1 MANWLIQPG
10 FKKRG
15 GESLEEADLGIRIV
29 AGDSDR
35 PGFFTADIYPSRN
48 PKPRKR
54 HFGTWQFSLEEI
66 DIDRDFIVS
75 VNTDGVRLS
84 QDGRELSPAEIIRGG
99 LKEDDLYA
107 VYLVLSESGTYA
119 KLYETSYHRL
129 LSFSGKTL
137 NPIEHWPD
145 PHRRNLMTIQPEY
158 WMMTVLRDEI
168 RKFAGEMP
176 AGSSVLDYGGGDA
189 PYYPF
194 FAGRDLKYT
203 NADVYR
209 GQFVDIVCKPGEPI
223 PAEDES
229 YDAVIC
235 THVVEHVTTPRTVVS
250 ELYRVLKKG
259 GRALAAVPF
268 AWENHNRPNDF
279 WRFGRDGLYNLFG
292 MFRNI
297 KVVNDA
303 NAAQSLIMLRNCHYN
318 QSIRNKLLRE
328 TLIRWGNFR
337 YRTFAARC
345 KDDSLTCNFIITAT
359 K

>member
-1 MANWLIQPG
+1 MSEWKIITEFTVKGA
-10 FKKRG
+10 K
-15 GESLEEADLGIRIV
+15 SLTKVDLNIRILP
-29 AGDSDR
+29 GDGPR

-84 QDGRELSPAEIIRGG
+84 QDGRELSPTEIIRGG
-99 LKEDDLYA
+99 LKEDGLYT

-129 LSFSGKTL
+129 LSFSGASL
-137 NPIEHWPD
+137 DPVEHWPD
-145 PHRRNLMTIQPEY
+145 PFRRDLRTIQPEY
-158 WMMTVLRDEI
+158 WMMTVLRDKV

-194 FAGRDLKYT
+194 FGARDLQYT
-203 NADVYR
+203 NTDIFD
-209 GQFVDIVCKPGEPI
+209 GQFVDLVFKEGEPL
-223 PAEDES
+223 PVENEM
-229 YDAVIC
+229 YDAVLC
-235 THVVEHVTTPRTVVS
+235 SHVLEHTPHPFKAVT
-250 ELYRVLKKG
+250 EIHRVLRKG
-259 GRALAAVPF
+259 GRLLAAVPF

-303 NAAQSLIMLRNCHYN
+303 NTAQALIMLRNGHYN

-337 YRTFAARC
+337 YRTIAARC
-345 KDDSLTCNFIITAT
+345 KDDSLTCNLIVTAT